1 MHKLIDDRFEEL
13 VADLKYMLSFRTDA
27 SLYEPTEND
36 PFGRP
41 MTDALNAFLKRAESY
56 GFTTILL
63 LTSHCRFTALCVI
76 WMSYRLGMNRSG
88 IIRLLVALI
97 PEGVFM
103 VVAVSM
109 IKDRRLPVCMP

>member
-41 MTDALNAFLKRAESY
+41 MTDALNAFL
-56 GFTTILL
+56 
-63 LTSHCRFTALCVI
+63 
-76 WMSYRLGMNRSG
+76 
-88 IIRLLVALI
+88 ALI
-97 PEGVFM
+97 FDKSICMGRPE
-103 VVAVSM
+103 
-109 IKDRRLPVCMP
+109 